1 MDSGF
6 TDFFRQIPQGFILM
20 FCGSGVLLLLVA
32 VYSIYSRRKQV
43 VAAPAAPA
51 PQAAAPVYAADL
63 PDLDDLASAD
73 LKAESAKA
81 ATSQAAAPR
90 PTGAHTIAL
99 SGGENVEVVEV
110 LTVLRDVG
118 EGGLIIQIGGKAYRN
133 PPAYADADF
142 KRRLHNTLRDLN
154 GAVSSAAAQSAP
166 AVPDD
171 VDEGGED
178 AETEAP
184 SIAVAPAVPQ
194 PEAPRLDPS
203 IPAPGDL
210 PKFRM
215 PDGPPV
221 KPKRGEKLVKEP
233 IPEINIAGSIEA
245 FLQHKLARTP
255 QYSGR
260 SIHVVPAS
268 HGGVQIE
275 VDGTFYESVAE
286 VADDGVRQFLA
297 ATIEEWQARQ

>member
-1 MDSGF
+1 MDSGV

-20 FCGSGVLLLLVA
+20 FCGSGILLVLVV

-43 VAAPAAPA
+43 TDAPYPVSAAP
-51 PQAAAPVYAADL
+51 PVYASYDVAAADL
-63 PDLDDLASAD
+63 PDLDDLASAE
-73 LKAESAKA
+73 LKAH
-81 ATSQAAAPR
+81 AAAPAKPR
-90 PTGAHTIAL
+90 PAGAHVVTLAE
-99 SGGENVEVVEV
+99 GENVEVVEV
-110 LTVLRDVG
+110 LSVLRDVG

-154 GAVSSAAAQSAP
+154 GAPAADAAPPAPDVPAEAHEEAEPAAP
-166 AVPDD
+166 APVTPPPAAPRVP
-171 VDEGGED
+171 
-178 AETEAP
+178 P
-184 SIAVAPAVPQ
+184 PQ
-194 PEAPRLDPS
+194 TSRLDPGV
-203 IPAPGDL
+203 PAPGDL

-215 PDGPPV
+215 PDGPVV

-255 QYSGR
+255 QYGGR

-275 VDGTFYESVAE
+275 VDGTYYESVAE
-286 VADDGVRQFLA
+286 VADADVRQFLA

>member
-6 TDFFRQIPQGFILM
+6 SDFFTQIPQGFILM
-20 FCGSGVLLLLVA
+20 FCGSGILLVLVV
-32 VYSIYSRRKQV
+32 VYSIYSRRKQSATAPL
-43 VAAPAAPA
+43 AA
-51 PQAAAPVYAADL
+51 QAAAPVYAASADL

-73 LKAESAKA
+73 LKAA
-81 ATSQAAAPR
+81 ARATPAASR
-90 PTGAHTIAL
+90 PSGAHTIAL

-154 GAVSSAAAQSAP
+154 GAVSSSTGNAAPAVSDVAGEDAVEAEAPAAP
-166 AVPDD
+166 AVP
-171 VDEGGED
+171 
-178 AETEAP
+178 AAP
-184 SIAVAPAVPQ
+184 VAPPVPP
-194 PEAPRLDPS
+194 PETARLDPS

-215 PDGPPV
+215 PEGPPV

-245 FLQHKLARTP
+245 FLQHKLVRTP

-268 HGGVQIE
+268 HGGVKIE

>member
-1 MDSGF
+1 MDSGV

-20 FCGSGVLLLLVA
+20 FCGSGILLVLVV

-43 VAAPAAPA
+43 TDAPYPVSAAP
-51 PQAAAPVYAADL
+51 PVYASYDDSAADL
-63 PDLDDLASAD
+63 PDLDDLASAE
-73 LKAESAKA
+73 LKAHTAPAKPRSA
-81 ATSQAAAPR
+81 
-90 PTGAHTIAL
+90 GAHVVTLAE
-99 SGGENVEVVEV
+99 GENVEVVEV
-110 LTVLRDVG
+110 LSVLRDVG

-154 GAVSSAAAQSAP
+154 GAPAADAAP
-166 AVPDD
+166 A
-171 VDEGGED
+171 
-178 AETEAP
+178 A
-184 SIAVAPAVPQ
+184 
-194 PEAPRLDPS
+194 PEAPAEAHEEATPAMPAPAAPPPAPRVPLPATRLDPGV
-203 IPAPGDL
+203 PAPGDL

-215 PDGPPV
+215 PDGPVV

-255 QYSGR
+255 QYAAR
-260 SIHVVPAS
+260 SIHVVPAA

-275 VDGTFYESVAE
+275 VDGIFYESVAE
-286 VADDGVRQFLA
+286 VADADVRQFLA